1 MSAGLAAAVFAVDP
15 ASFGGLVL
23 RGRAGPQRDAFLQHV
38 KSLLPTGAPVRRM
51 PVSIS
56 DDRLLGGLD
65 LGLTL
70 ASGRP
75 VAMRG
80 LLAEAHEGLI
90 VAPMAERLQPGTIAH
105 LCATLDSGHVCAQR
119 DGLEIE
125 APARFGLLAL
135 DEGDAEEAI
144 ADALKDRLAI
154 WLDERAPELYADLDD
169 APDAR
174 AVARAREI
182 FAATDCSPD
191 DAASIVETAAAFGI
205 VSTRACLFTLRIAR
219 ACAALDGR
227 RITRQSDLLSAVKLG
242 LSPRARQLPPVEPEA
257 ESEPPPQDAADEDE
271 APTPPQPEDNGAD
284 NENTP
289 SPEAGGDQLA
299 DAVRAALPADLL
311 KALVAGDAPRR
322 GQAGG
327 KSGLVRRALRRGRP
341 IGARPGELSSGAR
354 LALLDTLRAAAPKQ
368 ALRKRGLADPAKA
381 PPILVRKEDVRI
393 KRLAERTKVATIFVV
408 DASGSSALHRLAE
421 AKGAV
426 QLLLAECYVRRDEAA
441 LISFRGKS
449 AELLLPPTRSLAR
462 VRRQLAQLPGGG
474 GTPLASGLALAHELA
489 QSISRKGDTPI
500 LVFFT
505 DGQANV
511 TREGVGD
518 RARAEQDVLAAA
530 KHLRASGIASL
541 LIDTSPRPQ
550 PRARKLADDLGARYL
565 PMPSAD
571 AQKMSRAVKAEVAA
585 R

>member
-1 MSAGLAAAVFAVDP
+1 
-15 ASFGGLVL
+15 
-23 RGRAGPQRDAFLQHV
+23 V
-38 KSLLPTGAPVRRM
+38 KALLPVDAPVRRM

-70 ASGRP
+70 SAGRP

-80 LLAEAHEGLI
+80 LMAETHGGVI

-105 LCATLDSGHVCAQR
+105 LCATLDSGDVRAQR
-119 DGLEIE
+119 DGLQIE
-125 APARFGLLAL
+125 AEARFGLVAL
-135 DEGDAEEAI
+135 DEGDGDEAVAE
-144 ADALKDRLAI
+144 ALKDRLAL
-154 WLDERAPELYADLDD
+154 WLDERAPDLYADLEDYD
-169 APDAR
+169 AA
-174 AVARAREI
+174 ALARARRL
-182 FAATDCSPD
+182 FATVACAED
-191 DAASIVETAAAFGI
+191 DAQNVVETAAAFGI
-205 VSTRACLFTLRIAR
+205 HSTRACLFALRVAR
-219 ACAALDGR
+219 ACAALEGR
-227 RITRQSDLLSAVKLG
+227 TETLQDDLVTAVKLT
-242 LSPRARQLPPVEPEA
+242 LAPRARSLPPAEPEA
-257 ESEPPPQDAADEDE
+257 EGEPPPPQEALDEGE
-271 APTPPQPEDNGAD
+271 
-284 NENTP
+284 
-289 SPEAGGDQLA
+289 SPEPQRSDENSATDENAQGTDAGSDQLA
-299 DAVRAALPADLL
+299 EAVRAALPPDLL

-354 LALLDTLRAAAPKQ
+354 LALLATLRAAAPKQ
-368 ALRKRGLADPAKA
+368 ALRRRTLADPAKA
-381 PPILVRKEDVRI
+381 PAILVRKEDVQI

-441 LISFRGKS
+441 LISFRGKT
-449 AELLLPPTRSLAR
+449 AEVLLPPTRSLAR
-462 VRRQLAQLPGGG
+462 VRRELAQLPGGG
-474 GTPLASGLALAHELA
+474 GTPLASGLALANELA
-489 QSISRKGDTPI
+489 QSIARKGDTPI

-511 TREGVGD
+511 TLEGVGD
-518 RARAEQDVLAAA
+518 RPRAEADVLAAA
-530 KHLRASGIASL
+530 KALRASGIASL

-550 PRARKLADDLGARYL
+550 PRARKLAEDLGARYL
-565 PMPSAD
+565 PLPAAD
-571 AQKMSRAVKAEVAA
+571 AQKMSRAVKAEIAG